1 MSPLLCQL
9 GWLTLPSGDLQT
21 YHGVAAGRRGSLAA
35 TIRGRRSHC
44 SAAMASHP
52 VDVDKIR
59 HGQRAAVL
67 AIGTA
72 NPMNCVRQDEY
83 ADWYFRAT
91 GSDHLPHLKAKMKR
105 MCDRSGIR
113 KRYFHHSER
122 MIREHPA
129 LLGRDELPSLNARQ
143 DILAAAVPE
152 LAAAAAED
160 AIAEWGRPASDV
172 THLVVCTYSGAH
184 MPGADLR
191 LASLLGLRPT
201 VCRTVLYLQGCT
213 AGSAALRVA
222 KDVAENNR
230 GARVLVAFAELT
242 LVMLRAPDEARPGT
256 LVMQSMFG
264 DGASAAVVGAE
275 AEEPV
280 ERPLFEMVSA
290 YQDVIPETT
299 DSRAAGQLNE
309 DGLVFQPSSGMPAL
323 VRQNIERCVADA
335 LAPLG
340 LRGGGGGWNELFWAV
355 QPSGRAILD
364 GVEAG
369 LALEPEKLAAS
380 RRVLREYGYMSGA
393 SMLFVLDELRRR
405 HVGGGWDNM
414 PAGGMGVM
422 VGIGPGISVETMVL
436 RAANSSQSRNGV
448 LRSPWQ

>member
-1 MSPLLCQL
+1 MAVFANMI
-9 GWLTLPSGDLQT
+9 WSG
-21 YHGVAAGRRGSLAA
+21 
-35 TIRGRRSHC
+35 
-44 SAAMASHP
+44 
-52 VDVDKIR
+52 
-59 HGQRAAVL
+59 
-67 AIGTA
+67 
-72 NPMNCVRQDEY
+72 
-83 ADWYFRAT
+83 
-91 GSDHLPHLKAKMKR
+91 
-105 MCDRSGIR
+105 DRSGIK

-122 MIREHPA
+122 MILEHPV
-129 LLGRDELPSLNARQ
+129 LLGHDELPSLNARQ

-152 LAAAAAED
+152 LTAAAAED

-172 THLVVCTYSGAH
+172 THLVVSTYSGAH

-191 LASLLGLRPT
+191 LATLLGLRPT
-201 VCRTVLYLQGCT
+201 VRRTVLYLQGCT

-222 KDVAENNR
+222 KDIAENNR
-230 GARVLVAFAELT
+230 GARVLVACAELT
-242 LVMLRAPDEARPGT
+242 LVMFRAPDEVRPGT

-264 DGASAAVVGAE
+264 DGASAAVVGSG

-290 YQDVIPETT
+290 SQDVIPETHE
-299 DSRAAGQLNE
+299 DGHAAGQLNE

-323 VRQNIERCVADA
+323 VRQNIERCIADA

-340 LRGGGGGWNELFWAV
+340 LGGGGGWNELFWAV

-369 LALEPEKLAAS
+369 LALEPEKLTAS

-405 HVGGGWDNM
+405 RVGGGWDDV

-422 VGIGPGISVETMVL
+422 LGIGPGISVETMVL
-436 RAANSSQSRNGV
+436 RAASSGQSWNGA